1 MLSVFKPVRRR
12 IVFVLYSVMARE
24 FYRPD
29 GVRMGYDPTAPEMI
43 AKYGA
48 PGATD
53 NEGFDPHRD
62 TVGPGIYGGIVLRD
76 DLGDV
81 VVGRQYQDHNPRP
94 GPVYAGG
101 GYTPTSKAVQEG
113 GAALK
118 FLLNSYPELANDV
131 STGGATPL
139 HSCGMS
145 RQGERATAF
154 LVERGGN
161 VEATDT
167 YGYRPL
173 HRMASNNLALGAEA
187 LLVAGA
193 DPNAKTAQGETP
205 LSIARDSSAKDVV
218 RVLEKHLMQTRN
230 TN

>member
-1 MLSVFKPVRRR
+1 MLSTFKPVRRQ
-12 IVFVLYSVMARE
+12 IAFVLCTAMAKE

-29 GVRMGYDPTAPEMI
+29 GVRMGYDPTTQEMI

-53 NEGFDPHRD
+53 NEGFDPHHD

-76 DLGDV
+76 NFGEV
-81 VVGRQYQDHNPRP
+81 VIGAQYQNHNPRP

-101 GYTPTSKAVQEG
+101 GYTPMSKAVQEG
-113 GAALK
+113 TSALT
-118 FLLNSYPELANDV
+118 LLLDAYPELVNDV

-139 HSCGMS
+139 HQCGMS

-154 LVERGGN
+154 IIEHGGN

-205 LSIARDSSAKDVV
+205 MSVARGSNARDVI
-218 RVLEKHLMQTRN
+218 RVLEKHLRKA
-230 TN
+230 